1 MAYDPEDQ
9 FDYSIAMGFLEY
21 IEEPKKVIEKVLSI
35 TKLKAF
41 FSFPVDAGMLA
52 WQRKLRYKKKC
63 DLLMYNIEQLD
74 NLFKGM
80 NHQEIKIEK
89 ISRDFFVTIVVG

>member
-1 MAYDPEDQ
+1 MKYISI

-52 WQRKLRYKKKC
+52 WQRKLRYKKK
-63 DLLMYNIEQLD
+63 M
-74 NLFKGM
+74 
-80 NHQEIKIEK
+80 
-89 ISRDFFVTIVVG
+89 RFVNVQYRTIR